1 MASER
6 VADMTIQ
13 ELKTLVNSAVDE
25 RLRIWT
31 VPRGNRSIADV
42 WKSMLENIIEPTPD
56 EPSAL
61 DILREEREQWYSH
74 T

>member
-6 VADMTIQ
+6 VADMTMQ
-13 ELKTLVNSAVDE
+13 EFKALINSVVDE
-25 RLRIWT
+25 RLRVW
-31 VPRGNRSIADV
+31 PGQRRDRPIADV
-42 WKSMLENIIEPTPD
+42 WESMLENIIEPVPG

-61 DILREEREQWYSH
+61 DILREERDLWYSH

>member
-6 VADMTIQ
+6 VADMTMQ
-13 ELKTLVNSAVDE
+13 ELKALVNSAIDE
-25 RLRIWT
+25 RLRVWR
-31 VPRGNRSIADV
+31 VPRGNRPIADV
-42 WKSMLENIIEPTPD
+42 WESMLENIIEPAPG

-61 DILREEREQWYSH
+61 DILREERDLWYSH